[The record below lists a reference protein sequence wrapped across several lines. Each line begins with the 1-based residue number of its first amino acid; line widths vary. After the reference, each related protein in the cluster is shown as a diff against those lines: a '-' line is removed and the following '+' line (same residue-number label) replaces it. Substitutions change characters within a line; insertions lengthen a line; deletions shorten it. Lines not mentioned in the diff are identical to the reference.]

1 MHLLIIIAYLCIE
14 RNKNKME
21 RNVLKALQ
29 LCPLFE
35 GFATKDIEQMMDS
48 ISYQLIKLDKK
59 EVFLPA
65 GTPCKFADIVISG
78 EIIARM
84 EGPSGK
90 YMQITSRPVGSL
102 LDSAF
107 IFGKNNIIPVNM
119 IASKPTTIL
128 RMTPNSMQ
136 MLLNIDERFRFNF
149 IQLLSAFCDNLA
161 RKVRM
166 LTLHTVREKVAIF
179 LLEQSK
185 LKNSDDFMLQKSR
198 QEIAESFAIQ
208 KFSLQRCLKEF
219 AADGVIKLNGK
230 QIIILKREKLEAL
243 ANTPKK

>member
-1 MHLLIIIAYLCIE
+1 
-14 RNKNKME
+14 ME

-29 LCPLFE
+29 FSPLFE
-35 GFATKDIEQMMDS
+35 GFTAKDIEQMMDS
-48 ISYQLIKLDKK
+48 VSYQLIKVGKK
-59 EVFLPA
+59 EVFIPA
-65 GTPCKFADIVISG
+65 GTPCKFADIIISG
-78 EIIARM
+78 EVIARM

-90 YMQITSRPVGSL
+90 HMQITSRSVGTM

-107 IFGKNNIIPVNM
+107 IFGKNKIIPVNM
-119 IASKPTTIL
+119 VANKPTTIL
-128 RMTPNSMQ
+128 RMTPESMQ

-149 IQLLSAFCDNLA
+149 IQYLSGFCDNLA

-185 LKNSDDFMLQKSR
+185 LKNSDNFMLQKSR

-219 AADGVIKLNGK
+219 AANGFIKLNGK
-230 QIIILKREKLEAL
+230 QIIILNKEKLEAL
-243 ANTPKK
+243 AAPKK